1 MWGFISRFTQ
11 RVSLLAIQTL
21 IAQTKGSK
29 MLKLAINGLTTTK
42 ILQIRTFWFDLFL
55 ILPDACFIANYADD
69 STPFSEDNVIRDI

>member
-1 MWGFISRFTQ
+1 
-11 RVSLLAIQTL
+11 
-21 IAQTKGSK
+21 